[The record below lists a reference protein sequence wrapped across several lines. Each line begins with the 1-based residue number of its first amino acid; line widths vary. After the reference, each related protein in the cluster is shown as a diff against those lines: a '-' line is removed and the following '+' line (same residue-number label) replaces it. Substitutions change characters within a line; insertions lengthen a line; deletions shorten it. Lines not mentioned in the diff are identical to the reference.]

1 MFLSHRGP
9 WQRARQYQE
18 VAAEVVQV
26 PRGDVVSPVSN
37 GGTNGEK
44 HGETRVDNGGIMVN
58 DAINHN
64 GLPMVNGE
72 IMVIMTIMN
81 GEYLMV
87 M

>member
-1 MFLSHRGP
+1 MF
-9 WQRARQYQE
+9 
-18 VAAEVVQV
+18 
-26 PRGDVVSPVSN
+26 SPVSN

-44 HGETRVDNGGIMVN
+44 HGETRVDNNCGIMVN

-64 GLPMVNGE
+64 GLPMINCE